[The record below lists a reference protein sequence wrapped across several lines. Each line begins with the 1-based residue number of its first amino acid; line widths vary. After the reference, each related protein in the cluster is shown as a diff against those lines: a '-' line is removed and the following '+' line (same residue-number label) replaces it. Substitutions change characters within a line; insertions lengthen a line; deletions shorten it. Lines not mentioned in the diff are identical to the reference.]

1 MSSCVVYVLESTSA
15 KAFQCLESSISVADY
30 VTDETRFNHGS
41 DIDVIIFHESTLTT
55 DQKNRVLQDD
65 RHPGGIKWQQ
75 ITFDYSGGKTWEQ
88 NKERF
93 LSGPVFMESI
103 LSSYDYI
110 MILETE
116 TVFHNNATFDIN
128 TQRGNDWFDDM
139 VTDSCEYRY
148 NSQSLIDADS
158 ALTTSINSLDT
169 TNKMPYSGVVLG
181 KLSFFRSDDY
191 QNLFSSI
198 DTGGFF
204 TDDWKWCQVV
214 HQGAVKLL
222 DPSKVSS
229 LSNLTYW
236 YNTNY
241 TL

>member
-1 MSSCVVYVLESTSA
+1 
-15 KAFQCLESSISVADY
+15 
-30 VTDETRFNHGS
+30 
-41 DIDVIIFHESTLTT
+41 
-55 DQKNRVLQDD
+55 
-65 RHPGGIKWQQ
+65 
-75 ITFDYSGGKTWEQ
+75 
-88 NKERF
+88 
-93 LSGPVFMESI
+93 
-103 LSSYDYI
+103 
-110 MILETE
+110 
-116 TVFHNNATFDIN
+116 
-128 TQRGNDWFDDM
+128 M

-148 NSQSLIDADS
+148 NSQSLISADS

-222 DPSKVSS
+222 DSSKVSS